1 MPFQDCL
8 DATKHF
14 LQHAA
19 DFNVDPKRVAV
30 AGISVYILCQFVAQI
45 LSICNWKMSQVFGNY
60 CDFLPITGDS
70 AGGNIA
76 SAVSLKLRDI
86 KMDLQPKLQIL
97 IYPVTQA
104 LDFNLPSYIIN
115 QNDPFLQ
122 KEKMVAMWL
131 MYAKGKFKT

>member
-1 MPFQDCL
+1 M
-8 DATKHF
+8 
-14 LQHAA
+14 
-19 DFNVDPKRVAV
+19 
-30 AGISVYILCQFVAQI
+30 SI
-45 LSICNWKMSQVFGNY
+45 LSICNWNISQPFGNY

-86 KMDLQPKLQIL
+86 KMDPQPKLQIL

-115 QNDPFLQ
+115 QNDPLLQ

-131 MYAKGKFKT
+131 MYAKGMFKT